1 MARFA
6 CVPGSHKRN
15 FKPPDNTEPGYPE
28 AQVLRGD
35 GLGGAQAKHCLNAL
49 CASLSSSLRHD
60 LSLCLDCFR
69 GQDTAFALCAST
81 AFVSTV
87 VHLPCAATP
96 FAAKTPPLP
105 RGPQPISARDGPPT
119 IANLCPA
126 AGSVVIF
133 TECLRHAGPA
143 VG

>member
-49 CASLSSSLRHD
+49 CASLSSSLRHG
-60 LSLCLDCFR
+60 LCLVLGLFSWPRHCLCLVCFHCLRVDSSAFALCCHSLR
-69 GQDTAFALCAST
+69 GQDTASAS
-81 AFVSTV
+81 
-87 VHLPCAATP
+87 
-96 FAAKTPPLP
+96 
-105 RGPQPISARDGPPT
+105 R
-119 IANLCPA
+119 PA
-126 AGSVVIF
+126 ADQ
-133 TECLRHAGPA
+133 RA
-143 VG
+143 